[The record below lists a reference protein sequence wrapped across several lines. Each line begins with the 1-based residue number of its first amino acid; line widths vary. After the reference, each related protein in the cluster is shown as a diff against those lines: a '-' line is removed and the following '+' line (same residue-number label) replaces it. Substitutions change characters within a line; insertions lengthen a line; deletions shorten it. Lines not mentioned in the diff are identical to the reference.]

1 MLEWVRGFVIALGG
15 GTVVLI
21 GMLTICKGLFIK
33 FFESG
38 IESSFEKSLERF
50 KNKMERSTRAYEIL
64 LDREMRFYERI
75 EQIVAELILLQE
87 SMLFCLEESEKI
99 GREHRHQDFCKCFKS
114 YIEQISALQN
124 QCLIHQSYIPTEIFG
139 VFEEVIKQVKEGMC
153 YWVETEKLL
162 YSEEDDAIDYS
173 MGKEKSEAVL
183 NSIAAAETKIQER
196 LKQLCGED

>member
-1 MLEWVRGFVIALGG
+1 MLEWVREFVIALGG

-64 LDREMRFYERI
+64 LDREMKFYEKI
-75 EQIVAELILLQE
+75 DPIVAELIVLQQN
-87 SMLFCLEESEKI
+87 MLFCLEENETM
-99 GREHRHQDFCKCFKS
+99 GLENRHKDFCKCFKS

-124 QCLIHQSYIPTEIFG
+124 QCLIHQSYISPKIFEA
-139 VFEEVIKQVKEGMC
+139 FENVIKQVKEGMC

-162 YSEEDDAIDYS
+162 YSGEDGAIDYS
-173 MGKEKSEAVL
+173 IGKEKSEAVL